1 MKQAVTVP
9 EKKKIAYLEALRIVA
24 CFFVIVN
31 HTVMGEI
38 LVQNPGGKK
47 WLVLTAYF
55 FLCKIAVPLYLMISG
70 VLFLDHVDSYRKCF
84 ARIVRIVLDIVIFS
98 LLYYVRS
105 WYVNRFEFSFVEF
118 LKLIA
123 RQHMTNAYW
132 YLYLYLGLLIM
143 LPLLQRFA
151 AGMGRREYQY
161 LLLLTVVFFGTM
173 PILMHYIPGVGY
185 HSLFTVAFLPVYVG
199 IVFLG
204 YYLANYVELKR
215 IYVAISIVVLVVCV
229 IFQVGATYLEYLRTP
244 DDYMFF
250 DDRTFLPI
258 TLSAAA
264 VFYLARWIQT
274 VIKSEHFWRTVVF
287 VGGTTFGTYLLSD
300 LLIELYTGFYIGLMS
315 HMNIVCAVVVY
326 QVVVFVTGTLI
337 TLVLKRIPYVKKLL

>member
-1 MKQAVTVP
+1 MKQKVAEP
-9 EKKKIAYLEALRIVA
+9 KKQKIAYLEALRIIA

-70 VLFLDHVDSYRKCF
+70 VLFLGHVDSYRKCF
-84 ARIVRIVLDIVIFS
+84 GRIVRIVLDIVIFS

-143 LPLLQRFA
+143 LPLLQRLA
-151 AGMGRREYQY
+151 AGMGRHEYQY
-161 LLLLTVVFFGTM
+161 LLLFAVVFFGTM
-173 PILMHYIPGVGY
+173 PIFTHYIPGLGY
-185 HSLFTVAFLPVYVG
+185 HSLLTVAFFPVYVG
-199 IVFLG
+199 IVFMG
-204 YYLANYVELKR
+204 YYLANHVEIKST
-215 IYVAISIVVLVVCV
+215 YAAASVVVVAVCV
-229 IFQVGATYLEYLRTP
+229 LFQVGATYQEYLRTP

-274 VIKSEHFWRTVVF
+274 IIKSERFWCVVTF
-287 VGGTTFGTYLLSD
+287 IGGATFGTYLLSD

-315 HMNIVCAVVVY
+315 RMNIVCAVVVY
-326 QVVVFVTGTLI
+326 QVVVFVTGILI